1 MRRLI
6 DSVFAILWLILTAP
20 VLALIALLIKCDSPG
35 PILYIPPMVGHHGKV
50 FSLFRFRTLSADR
63 SELSAEQRLTRVG
76 RFIRHYSLDHL
87 PMVINLLKGDVT
99 LVGPRPMELN
109 GVDLQD
115 PQWQRYFQVKPGLFN
130 YAVLKLGNLWT
141 SRRVSHPTLN
151 QELELEYYQT
161 ASTVFDVQLVIRFL
175 KKFIVSGGN
184 VKARGEPDPEVETR
198 LNQR

>member
-1 MRRLI
+1 
-6 DSVFAILWLILTAP
+6 
-20 VLALIALLIKCDSPG
+20 
-35 PILYIPPMVGHHGKV
+35 
-50 FSLFRFRTLSADR
+50 
-63 SELSAEQRLTRVG
+63 
-76 RFIRHYSLDHL
+76 
-87 PMVINLLKGDVT
+87 MVINLLKGDVT

-175 KKFIVSGGN
+175 KKFTLLIGF
-184 VKARGEPDPEVETR
+184 KEVEVR
-198 LNQR
+198 